1 MAKKTRYWNV
11 RNILSR
17 QCLYNLVIGERSNGK
32 TYGTLEY
39 ALEEYFK
46 NGSEIA
52 IIRRME
58 EDFRGKRANQLF
70 APLIKNGVIEKLSK
84 GKYNS
89 VKYYSQ
95 RWYLQHLEEK
105 KENCYTDET
114 PFAYA
119 FALSS
124 MEHDKS
130 SSYPN
135 IRTIIFDEFLTRN
148 IYLND
153 EFVTFQNVLST
164 IIRDRDD
171 VIVFMLGNTVNK
183 FCPYF
188 KEMGLTNIK
197 KQEQGTI
204 DVYTYGDSGLR
215 VAVEFTG
222 NKDHPTPKKSDVYF
236 AFNNP
241 KLEMIKKGAWE
252 IDIYPH
258 LPCHYLPKDIKYMY
272 FIKFDG
278 EILQCEIIKVIEPE
292 TKRTVIFTYIHR
304 KTTEIKDN
312 GGRYL
317 VYQEEFSPLR
327 NYKRRITKP
336 SSDIEK
342 LILSFYKEDKV
353 FYQDND
359 VGEIVR
365 NYLQWSA

>member
-1 MAKKTRYWNV
+1 MAKSKYWNIE
-11 RNILSR
+11 NILSKY
-17 QCLYNLVIGERSNGK
+17 CPYNMIIGERSNGK
-32 TYGTLEY
+32 TYGTIKHG
-39 ALEEYFK
+39 LEEYFK

-58 EDFRGKRANQLF
+58 EDFRGKRATTLF
-70 APLIKNGVIEKLSK
+70 APFIENNVIQKLSK

-95 RWYLQHLEEK
+95 RWYFQHIEEDK
-105 KENCYTDET
+105 KKCYTEET

-130 SSYPN
+130 SSYPRV
-135 IRTIIFDEFLTRN
+135 RTIIFDEFITRN

-153 EFVTFQNVLST
+153 EFVTFQNTLST
-164 IIRDRDD
+164 IIRDRNNAT
-171 VIVFMLGNTVNK
+171 IFMLGNTVNK
-183 FCPYF
+183 YCPYF
-188 KEMGLTNIK
+188 KEMGLTNIT

-215 VAVEFTG
+215 VAVEFCG
-222 NKDHPTPKKSDVYF
+222 NKTEKKSDVYF

-241 KLEMIKKGAWE
+241 KLKMIKTGTWE

-258 LPCHYLPKDIKYMY
+258 LPCKYLPKDIRYMY
-272 FIKFDG
+272 FIKFND
-278 EILQCEIIKVIEPE
+278 EILQCEIIRVVEPI
-292 TKRTVIFTYIHR
+292 TKRLVAFTYIHR
-304 KTTEIKDN
+304 KTTDIRDEN
-312 GGRYL
+312 GKYL
-317 VYQEEFSPLR
+317 VYQEDFSPLS

-336 SSDIEK
+336 KSDIEK
-342 LILSFYKEDKV
+342 YILSFFVTDKV

>member
-1 MAKKTRYWNV
+1 M
-11 RNILSR
+11 I
-17 QCLYNLVIGERSNGK
+17 IGERSNGK
-32 TYGTLEY
+32 TYGTIKY
-39 ALEEYFK
+39 GLEEYFK
-46 NGSEIA
+46 NGGEIA

-58 EDFRGKRANQLF
+58 EDFRGKRATTLF
-70 APLIKNGVIEKLSK
+70 APLIENGVIQTLSK

-95 RWYLQHLEEK
+95 RWYFQHIEEDK
-105 KENCYTDET
+105 KKCFTEET

-130 SSYPN
+130 SSYPKVK
-135 IRTIIFDEFLTRN
+135 TIIFDEFLTRN
-148 IYLND
+148 IYLNE

-164 IIRDRDD
+164 IIRDRND
-171 VIVFMLGNTVNK
+171 VLIFMLGNTVNK

-188 KEMGLTNIK
+188 KEMGLTNIT
-197 KQEQGTI
+197 KQQQGTI

-215 VAVEFTG
+215 VAVEFCA
-222 NKDHPTPKKSDVYF
+222 NKTEKKSDVFF

-241 KLEMIKKGAWE
+241 KLKMIKSGSWE

-258 LPCHYLPKDIKYMY
+258 LPCKYVPKDIKYMY
-272 FIKFDG
+272 FIRFND
-278 EILQCEIIKVIEPE
+278 ETLQCEIIRVDEPE
-292 TKRTVIFTYIHR
+292 TKRKVTFTYIHR
-304 KTTEIKDN
+304 KTSEIKDDN
-312 GGRYL
+312 GKYL
-317 VYQEEFSPLR
+317 VFQEEFSPLS
-327 NYKRRITKP
+327 NYKRRITKART
-336 SSDIEK
+336 E
-342 LILSFYKEDKV
+342 LERYILSFFASDKV

>member
-1 MAKKTRYWNV
+1 
-11 RNILSR
+11 
-17 QCLYNLVIGERSNGK
+17 
-32 TYGTLEY
+32 
-39 ALEEYFK
+39 
-46 NGSEIA
+46 
-52 IIRRME
+52 ME

-70 APLIKNGVIEKLSK
+70 APLVENHVIEKLSK

-95 RWYLQHLEEK
+95 RWYLQHIEDK
-105 KENCYTDET
+105 KENCFTDDT

-130 SSYPN
+130 SSYPKV
-135 IRTIIFDEFLTRN
+135 RTIIFDEFLTRN
-148 IYLND
+148 IYLTD
-153 EFVTFQNVLST
+153 EFITFQNVLST

-171 VIVFMLGNTVNK
+171 AVIFMLGNTVNK

-197 KQEQGTI
+197 TQEQGTI
-204 DVYTYGDSGLR
+204 DVYTYGDTGLR

-222 NKDHPTPKKSDVYF
+222 HKKDNPIPEPPKKSDVYF

-241 KLEMIKKGAWE
+241 KLQMIKHGAWE

-258 LPCHYLPKDIKYMY
+258 LPCHYVPKDIKYMY
-272 FIKFDG
+272 FIKFDD
-278 EILQCEIIKVIEPE
+278 ELLQCEIIRVVEPE
-292 TKRTVIFTYIHR
+292 TKRKVSFTYIHR

-312 GGRYL
+312 DGKYL
-317 VYQEEFSPLR
+317 VYQEGFSPLR
-327 NYKRRITKP
+327 NYKRRITRP
-336 SSDIEK
+336 STDIEK
-342 LILSFYKEDKV
+342 LILSFYKNDKV

>member
-1 MAKKTRYWNV
+1 MAKKSKYWNV
-11 RNILSR
+11 RNVLSR
-17 QCLYNLVIGERSNGK
+17 MCLYNLIIGERSNGK

-39 ALEEYFK
+39 GLEEYFK
-46 NGSEIA
+46 NGSEIG

-70 APLIKNGVIEKLSK
+70 APLVKNGVIERLSK

-95 RWYLQHLEEK
+95 RWYFQHLEEDK
-105 KENCYTDET
+105 NKCYTEET

-135 IRTIIFDEFLTRN
+135 IRTIIFDEFLTRG

-153 EFVTFQNVLST
+153 EFITFQNVLST

-171 VIVFMLGNTVNK
+171 VIIFMLGNTVNK

-188 KEMGLTNIK
+188 KEMGLSNIK
-197 KQEQGTI
+197 TQKQGTI
-204 DVYTYGDSGLR
+204 DVYTYGDSSLR
-215 VAVEFTG
+215 VAVEYCG
-222 NKDHPTPKKSDVYF
+222 NPDKRIEKKSDVYF

-241 KLEMIKKGAWE
+241 KLQMIKSGTWE

-258 LPCHYLPKDIKYMY
+258 LPCKYLPKDIKYMY

-278 EILQCEIIKVIEPE
+278 ETLQCEIIRTIEPE
-292 TKRTVIFTYIHR
+292 TKRKVIFTYIHR
-304 KTTEIKDN
+304 KTTPIKDEK
-312 GGRYL
+312 GKYL
-317 VYQEEFSPLR
+317 VFEEGFSPLH
-327 NYKRRITKP
+327 NYKRRITRP
-336 SSDIEK
+336 STDIEK
-342 LILSFYKEDKV
+342 LILSFYKNDKV

-359 VGEIVR
+359 IGEIVR